1 MRKVIQKQ
9 RLLGSIDISKIE
21 IDLRSRDEMPKILL
35 GLQYIYCTDE
45 IREEVFKI
53 LEDMIPSGTD
63 KNNGRPGMELWKIL
77 VLGCVR
83 LSHNCD
89 YDKLHDFA
97 NNHRTLREMLG
108 HGLVD
113 SDYYY
118 RLQTLKDNVSL
129 FTAEILDRINQV
141 VVKAGH
147 RLIYQKKSEKT
158 ELKGKCDSFVVE
170 TDVHYP
176 TDINLLFDAIRKV
189 ITLLSRL
196 CREAGINGWRKSNYN
211 LKTIKQLYRKIQKLK
226 RSKSKSKDEEKK
238 AQKEE
243 EIKQAHM
250 TYIGVVEYFLA
261 RVDESLVELE
271 QVDMDMDT
279 DTDTPGNMGFNGIC
293 NWVKILEIKRFVDH
307 AYRQID
313 QIRRRKFFNETI
325 PHEEKVFSLFEEHTE
340 WISKGKAGVSQE
352 LGLGVCIVEDQ
363 HHFILHH
370 RVMVKESDKM
380 IAVSMARETKEK
392 YENVKSFSFDKGFY
406 SPENKEELS
415 ELLETLIL
423 PKKGKL
429 SQADKELAS
438 SEEFVKGRRQH
449 SGVESAINAL
459 ENHGLDRCPDH
470 GLHGFKKY
478 VGLAVLSSNIHILG
492 DIIHKKKVKALKRRE
507 KLKAKGADAGADADA
522 WDKNPKAA

>member
-1 MRKVIQKQ
+1 MRKVTQAQ
-9 RLLGSIDISKIE
+9 RKLGQVDISKIE

-53 LEDMIPSGTD
+53 LEAMIPSGID

-83 LSHNCD
+83 LNNNCN
-89 YDKLHDFA
+89 YDKLHDIA

-129 FTAEILDRINQV
+129 FTPEILDRINQV

-147 RLIYQKKSEKT
+147 KLIYQKKNEKN
-158 ELKGKCDSFVVE
+158 ELKLKLNGKCDSFVVE
-170 TDVHYP
+170 TDVHFP
-176 TDINLLFDAIRKV
+176 TDINLLFDAIRKA
-189 ITLLSRL
+189 ITLISRL
-196 CREAGINGWRKSNYN
+196 CSELGINGWRKSRYN

-226 RSKSKSKDEEKK
+226 RSTSKDAEKK
-238 AQKEE
+238 AQKDE

-250 TYIGVVEYFLA
+250 NYISVVEYFLD
-261 RVDESLVELE
+261 RVYESLLGLEEVEGE
-271 QVDMDMDT
+271 VETQSPVD
-279 DTDTPGNMGFNGIC
+279 MGFNGLC
-293 NWVKILEIKRFVDH
+293 NWIKVLEIKRFVDH

-340 WISKGKAGVSQE
+340 WISKGKAGVNQE
-352 LGLGVCIVEDQ
+352 LGLGVCIVQDQ
-363 HHFILHH
+363 HHFLLHH
-370 RVMVKESDKM
+370 KVMVKESDEM
-380 IAVSMARETKEK
+380 IAVSMVTETKKK
-392 YENVKSFSFDKGFY
+392 YENFKSCSFDKGFY
-406 SPENKEELS
+406 SPKNKEELS
-415 ELLETLIL
+415 KLLETVIL
-423 PKKGKL
+423 PKKGRL
-429 SQADKELAS
+429 RQADKELAS
-438 SEEFVKGRRQH
+438 SKEFAKGRRQH

-470 GLHGFKKY
+470 GLHGFKRY
-478 VGLAVLSSNIHILG
+478 VGLAVLSRNIHILG
-492 DIIHKKKVKALKRRE
+492 NIIHKKKVKALKRRE
-507 KLKAKGADAGADADA
+507 KLKTKGSGAGAGT
-522 WDKNPKAA
+522 WYKNLKAA